1 LLGVLSRGKGRL
13 LAIAVLALG
22 VAMPA
27 ADAPAK
33 AKKSE
38 GPSAVIRRSAHGIPH
53 IQAKNWEGVGY
64 GYGYSFAQDNIC
76 PMAEDYVTVRAER
89 SRFFGPTATY
99 SQRGNGTTPKNLNS
113 DFFYQRVIDTK
124 IVEKLMAKP
133 PPQGPLPVVKQAVRG
148 YVRGYN
154 RYLADTGVANI
165 SDPACR
171 GKSWVRPI
179 SELDAYRRFYQ
190 LGILASQSV
199 AIDGIGEAQPP
210 TPALPGGGIGQ
221 PSSDMLGALGE
232 RFSDHLGIG
241 SNAVGLGKA
250 ATKNGRGLVLG
261 NPHFPWDGTER
272 FYEAHVTIPH
282 KLNVIGGSLFGV
294 PAVLIGHTN
303 GLAWSHTVSTAFRFT
318 PFELK
323 LVPGSPTTY
332 LYDGKPREMTSDK
345 VTVQVLQPDGSIKP
359 QTRTLYS
366 SLQGPIFDSILG
378 LPAFPWTPQNAY
390 AMGDGNGQN
399 FRYLNH
405 FFAVDTSQ
413 TVKQLDAVE
422 RKYQGI
428 PWVNTIAADKTGR
441 AYYADI
447 GSIPNVPDAKVASCV
462 NGPLGQAVY
471 AALKLPVLD
480 GSQSSCAWDNDADAV
495 APGIFGPSHE
505 PSLFRD
511 DYVEN
516 SNDSYWLSNPHH
528 PLEGFA
534 RMIGDERAT
543 RSLRTRNGLDMIERR
558 LAGKDGRPGRGFSLS
573 DMTWMVFND
582 RQYAGVL
589 WRDQLVDMCKSDG
602 TEPSAGGTVDVSAAC
617 PVLASFDLTDNLDS
631 KGAVLFRR
639 FVDHARSSP
648 APVSTPASSTIYK
661 NPFDASD
668 PVNTP
673 NGLNTGSPQVKQA
686 LGDAVNDLKSNG
698 IPLDASLRN
707 YQYEK
712 RGGTKIPIHGGP
724 GSDSLFNAINV
735 IWHAPGGWTDV
746 PHGSSFVMVT
756 EFQKKGCPKNR
767 SILTYSLST
776 NPSSPWFS
784 DQTKMFSQKKWV
796 DPPFCPKQVRKR
808 AKVATRLGPNGVLKP
823 RARRR

>member
-1 LLGVLSRGKGRL
+1 M
-13 LAIAVLALG
+13 LALC
-22 VAMPA
+22 AAFPA
-27 ADAPAK
+27 ADAAAK
-33 AKKSE
+33 SKTKKVK
-38 GPSAVIRRSAHGIPH
+38 GPSVTIRRGAHGIPN
-53 IQAKNWEGVGY
+53 IQSKTWEGMGY
-64 GYGYSFAQDNIC
+64 GYGYAFAQDNIC
-76 PMAEDYVTVRAER
+76 PMADDYVTVRAER
-89 SRFFGPTATY
+89 SRFFGPDETY
-99 SQRGNGTTPKNLNS
+99 KQRGNGTTPNNLNS
-113 DFFYQRVIDTK
+113 DFFYQRVINTHL
-124 IVEKLMAKP
+124 VEKLVAKAP
-133 PPQGPLPVVKQAVRG
+133 PAGPVPVVKQTVRG

-165 SDPACR
+165 SDPTCR
-171 GKSWVRPI
+171 GKPWVRPI
-179 SELDAYRRFYQ
+179 SLMDAYRRFYQ

-199 AIDGIGEAQPP
+199 AIDGIGEAKPP
-210 TPALPGGGIGQ
+210 TPALPIAAGA
-221 PSSDMLGALGE
+221 PSQADLSALSQ
-232 RFSDHLGIG
+232 RFSEHLGIG

-250 ATKNGRGLVLG
+250 ATSNGLGLMLG

-272 FYEAHVTIPH
+272 FYQAHATIPG
-282 KLNVIGGSLFGV
+282 KLNVSGGSLFGV

-332 LYDGKPREMTSDK
+332 LYDGQPRQMTADK
-345 VTVQVLQPDGSIKP
+345 VTVQVRQSDGSLAP

-378 LPAFPWTPQNAY
+378 LPLFPWTPDHAY
-390 AMGDGNGQN
+390 AMGDGNGEN

-405 FFAVDTSQ
+405 FFAVDNAQS
-413 TVKQLDAVE
+413 VKQLDAIE

-428 PWVNTIAADKTGR
+428 PWVNTIAADRKGK

-447 GSIPNVPDAKVASCV
+447 GSIPNVPDSKVSSCV
-462 NGPLGQAVY
+462 NGALGLAVY
-471 AALKLPVLD
+471 QAIKLPVLD
-480 GSQSSCAWDNDADAV
+480 GSSTSCAWDKDPDAV

-516 SNDSYWLSNPHH
+516 SNDSYWLSNPHQ
-528 PLEGFA
+528 PLTGFA
-534 RMIGDERAT
+534 RMIGDEGTPRA
-543 RSLRTRNGLDMIERR
+543 LRTRNGLTMIEAR
-558 LAGKDGRPGRGFSLS
+558 LAGKDGRKGNKFSLK

-582 RQYAGVL
+582 HQYAGHL

-602 TEPSAGGTVDVSAAC
+602 TEPSTGAGTVDVSAAC
-617 PVLASFDLTDNLDS
+617 PVLASYNLIDDLDS

-639 FVDHARSSP
+639 FVENVRSSP

-661 NPFDASD
+661 TPFSASD

-673 NGLNTGSPQVKQA
+673 SGLDTSNAKVKQA
-686 LGDAVNDLKSNG
+686 LGDAVNDLQSNG
-698 IPLDASLRN
+698 IPLDATLRN

-712 RGGTKIPIHGGP
+712 RGNEKIPIHGGP
-724 GSDSLFNAINV
+724 GVDGLFNAINV
-735 IWHAPGGWTDV
+735 LWKPPEGYGDV

-756 EFQKKGCPKNR
+756 QFKKHGCPKNR

-776 NPSSPWFS
+776 NPNSPWFA
-784 DQTKMFSQKKWV
+784 DQTRMFSQKKWV

-808 AKVATRLGPNGVLKP
+808 AKNITRLGPNGVIKK